1 MLHALPYDRQTTIV
15 KWCVLQFYLQRGL
28 VQFWLIILQGKVEAV
43 PHVVG
48 VDVGPQVG
56 PALVPQSLGQIVLFG
71 SPQQTA
77 ALVKTLD
84 IHLVGV
90 DIPVRLSG
98 GERET
103 NCWKGLSPLR
113 LLCLLEHSL
122 TRTGTRRPPATFRAR
137 KWARHHLGGCLAG
150 RRCARKRR
158 SP

>member
-1 MLHALPYDRQTTIV
+1 
-15 KWCVLQFYLQRGL
+15 VLQFYLQRGL
-28 VQFWLIILQGKVEAV
+28 VQFWLAILQGKVEAV

-90 DIPVRLSG
+90 DIPVRSSG
-98 GERET
+98 GEREKQIVEKVFRRYGYYVY
-103 NCWKGLSPLR
+103 WSIHLPAQGL
-113 LLCLLEHSL
+113 E
-122 TRTGTRRPPATFRAR
+122 
-137 KWARHHLGGCLAG
+137 G
-150 RRCARKRR
+150 RRRHFGHENGLVII
-158 SP
+158 